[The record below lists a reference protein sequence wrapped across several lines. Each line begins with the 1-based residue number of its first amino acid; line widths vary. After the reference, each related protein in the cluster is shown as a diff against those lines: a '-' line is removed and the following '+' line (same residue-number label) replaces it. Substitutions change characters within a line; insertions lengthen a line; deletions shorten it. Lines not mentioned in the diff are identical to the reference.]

1 MTEPKMN
8 AVLLKSNGLFLS
20 FLQKSRYNDRI
31 EQSAGREK

>member
-20 FLQKSRYNDRI
+20 FLRESCYNDRM
-31 EQSAGREK
+31 GDV